1 MTYRQ
6 RKARRRRGSR
16 RSPALLIVI
25 VPLLVIGVVA
35 LSAVG
40 YVIAIAAD
48 TPPLSELKP
57 RDKGATSVVYAADGS
72 RLGYVRSDE
81 VRTPIQWSNMPQSIR
96 DATIAIEDERFYE
109 HAGVDYSAIIR
120 AGVKN
125 LESGNA
131 VQGGSTITQ
140 QLVRA
145 LYIDNPK
152 RNFERKI
159 REAKLAQE
167 LEDEHPG
174 RPGKNWILREYL
186 NSVPYGTNEGR
197 TAIGVEAAAT
207 TYFAKHARNLT
218 LDEAALIAGLP
229 QAPSQYNPFRN
240 PRAALERRNEVLFA
254 MADNGFI
261 TQADAEQAAG
271 EPLGLKRGIRRYTTR
286 REPYFFDYVEEQLIE
301 QYGVGVYRRGGL
313 KIHTTI
319 DPRLQEAGRAAINS
333 ILPYSTDPSSAIVAI
348 DPSNGYIR
356 AMASSG
362 SYKDRSFNLAAQGHR
377 QPGSSFKTFVL
388 VTALRQGVDPD
399 ATSYTSR
406 PLDLNVPGY
415 GPWKVS
421 TYDDTYAGRISVTRA
436 TLRSDNSVYA
446 QLDIDLGPKN
456 VRETAEMMGITTPL
470 DGIPAEGLGGLRL
483 GVSPL
488 EMADAYATLASYGI
502 HNKPIAITKVE
513 FPDGKTDDLGKPKR
527 KRVFPEWVAYEAT
540 KILEQNVQA
549 GTGTAANIG
558 CAAAG
563 KTGTTDNFN
572 DAWFVG
578 FTPHLAAS
586 VWVGYPNALIE
597 MRSVHGI
604 SVAGGTFPAQIWHS
618 FMTVAKGADCDS
630 FRPAVDEPDFSPFY
644 GKYSSTGTSGDTNYG
659 YSPSQSY
666 TAPAPSG
673 AGDNSAGGKDYSGYD
688 PRLYESPPQDAPDAP
703 PTEPGDGGATAPPG
717 NGNGNGNANGH
728 DKPK

>member
-6 RKARRRRGSR
+6 RKARRRRGGR
-16 RSPALLIVI
+16 RNPALIVVF
-25 VPLLVIGVVA
+25 VPLLIAGAAA

-48 TPPLSELKP
+48 TPPISELKP
-57 RDKGATSVVYAADGS
+57 RDKGSTSVVYAADGS
-72 RLGYVRSDE
+72 RLGYVRTDE
-81 VRTPIQWSNMPQSIR
+81 VRTPVPWSDMPASVR
-96 DATIAIEDERFYE
+96 EATIAIEDERFYE
-109 HAGVDYSAIIR
+109 HEGVDLSAIIR

-125 LESGNA
+125 LESGDA

-145 LYIDNPK
+145 LYIEDPE

-174 RPGKNWILREYL
+174 RAGKNWILREYL

-197 TAIGVEAAAT
+197 TSIGIEAAAI
-207 TYFAKHARNLT
+207 TYFAKHARNLE
-218 LDEAALIAGLP
+218 LHESAMLAGLP

-240 PRAALERRNEVLFA
+240 PTAALERRNEVLRK
-254 MADNGFI
+254 MAENGFI
-261 TQADAEQAAG
+261 TVAEAEEASSR
-271 EPLGLKRGIRRYTTR
+271 PLDLKRGIRRYTTR
-286 REPYFFDYVEEQLIE
+286 REPYFFDFVEEQLIE
-301 QYGVGVYRRGGL
+301 EYGVGAYRRGGL

-319 DPRLQEAGRAAINS
+319 DPELQDAGRAAIRS
-333 ILPYSTDPSSAIVAI
+333 HLPYSTDPSSAIVAI
-348 DPSNGYIR
+348 DPATGYIK

-362 SYKDRSFNLAAQGHR
+362 TYKDRNFNLAAQGHR
-377 QPGSSFKTFVL
+377 QPGSAFKTFVL
-388 VTALRQGVDPD
+388 VTALRQGVDPNS
-399 ATSYTSR
+399 TTYTSK
-406 PLDLNVPGY
+406 PLDLIVPEY

-421 TYDDTYAGRISVTRA
+421 TYDDSYGGTMDLVQA
-436 TLRSDNSVYA
+436 TLRSDNTVYA

-488 EMADAYATLASYGI
+488 EMANAYATLASYGI
-502 HNKPIAITKVE
+502 RNEPKAITRVE
-513 FPDGKTDDLGKPKR
+513 FPDGKADELGKPKR

-540 KILEQNVQA
+540 KILEQNVLG
-549 GTGTAANIG
+549 GTGTAAQIG
-558 CAAAG
+558 CDTAG

-578 FTPHLAAS
+578 YTPHLAAS
-586 VWVGYPNALIE
+586 VWVGYPNALVE

-604 SVAGGTFPAQIWHS
+604 SVAGGTFPAQIWQS
-618 FMTVAKGADCDS
+618 FMSVAKGANCDS
-630 FRPAVDEPDFSPFY
+630 FRPSVDSPEFTPFY
-644 GKYSSTGTSGDTNYG
+644 GQYASTGTSTDTN
-659 YSPSQSY
+659 SSTESY
-666 TAPAPSG
+666 TAPAPTG
-673 AGDNSAGGKDYSGYD
+673 PGDNSAGGENYSGYD
-688 PRLYESPPQDAPDAP
+688 PRLSEAPPQEAPEAP
-703 PTEPGDGGATAPPG
+703 APAPQPDGGGVGPPG
-717 NGNGNGNANGH
+717 NGQGNANGH
-728 DKPK
+728 EKKGRG